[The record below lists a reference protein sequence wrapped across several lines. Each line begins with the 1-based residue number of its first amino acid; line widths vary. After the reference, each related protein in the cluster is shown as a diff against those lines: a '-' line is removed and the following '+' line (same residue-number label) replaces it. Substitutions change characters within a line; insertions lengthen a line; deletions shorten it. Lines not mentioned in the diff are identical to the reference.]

1 MLQDWPAYRLAHTGT
16 APILRGM
23 LLCIALLGTAVLLSC
38 AEPLVTPAFARVDM
52 EPQSI
57 ATVHLTVQAKPGTAV
72 LHAVVNCACIH
83 ILSPLPATV
92 DAAGRCDLQLRVT
105 GLRPGVE
112 DILVATSAGIARAQ
126 IQIVGPGAGRGR
138 DQLGAAL
145 ATAQAKGWAVWGIA
159 HELAGSIRQC
169 GCSAGALGGIDRLAA
184 LPGLARNLAPGVTT
198 RWILSG
204 DSDGTHPGVGTALGR
219 HGWST
224 GVSEVQVS
232 PDPLP
237 LLGQPGITAIIPTAP
252 VAIQH
257 RRIVRPVLS
266 GGLAVELLLVD
277 AHGQIQERRTAP
289 VDESLPAEPA
299 ILAQFPDRLTSTLD
313 HTAQPA
319 TACAGCHPTAYAAWQ
334 RTAHARALD
343 SLKPADRTDAC
354 IGCHTTA
361 IAERVLAPAVSCQ
374 SCHTGSGPHVAS
386 GGTIKTT
393 GALDCRSCHDAKHH
407 PAFQREA
414 RWKLVEHGREPA
426 KP

>member
-1 MLQDWPAYRLAHTGT
+1 
-16 APILRGM
+16 
-23 LLCIALLGTAVLLSC
+23 
-38 AEPLVTPAFARVDM
+38 M

-83 ILSPLPATV
+83 ILTPLPAPV
-92 DAAGRCDLQLRVT
+92 DTAGRCDLQLRVT

-126 IQIVGPGAGRGR
+126 IQIVGPGAGRGH
-138 DQLGAAL
+138 DQLSAAL
-145 ATAQAKGWAVWGIA
+145 TIAQTKGWVVWGIVHDLSGA
-159 HELAGSIRQC
+159 IRQC
-169 GCSAGALGGIDRLAA
+169 GCSAGSLGGIDRLAA
-184 LPGLARNLAPGVTT
+184 LPALARTLAPRATT

-204 DSDGTHPGVGTALGR
+204 DSDGKHPGVGTALTA
-219 HGWST
+219 HGWSASVPEVR
-224 GVSEVQVS
+224 VSA
-232 PDPLP
+232 DPLP
-237 LLGQPGITAIIPTAP
+237 LLGQPGITAIIPTTP

-257 RRIVRPVLS
+257 RRIVRPILT
-266 GGLAVELLLVD
+266 GGLVVELLLVD
-277 AHGQIQERRTAP
+277 ALGQIQERRTAP
-289 VDESLPAEPA
+289 VDDSLPAEPA

-343 SLKPADRTDAC
+343 SLKPTDRTDAC
-354 IGCHTTA
+354 IGCHTTE
-361 IAERVLAPAVSCQ
+361 IAERLLAPAVNCQ

-386 GGTIKTT
+386 GGATKTT
-393 GALDCRSCHDAKHH
+393 GAVDCRSCHDVKHH
-407 PAFQREA
+407 PTFQREA
-414 RWKLVEHGREPA
+414 GWKLIEHGREPA

>member
-1 MLQDWPAYRLAHTGT
+1 VVFD
-16 APILRGM
+16 LRGNP
-23 LLCIALLGTAVLLSC
+23 GG
-38 AEPLVTPAFARVDM
+38 
-52 EPQSI
+52 I
-57 ATVHLTVQAKPGTAV
+57 AT
-72 LHAVVNCACIH
+72 HAATDCACVT
-83 ILSPLPATV
+83 LLTPLPLRL
-92 DAAGRCDLQLRVT
+92 DGQGRGSLSFRVT

-112 DILVATSAGIARAQ
+112 DILVATSTGIARAQ
-126 IQIVGPGAGRGR
+126 IQIVGPGAGRGH
-138 DQLGAAL
+138 DQLSAAL
-145 ATAQAKGWAVWGIA
+145 TIAQTKGWVVWGIV
-159 HELAGSIRQC
+159 HDLAGSIRQC

-184 LPGLARNLAPGVTT
+184 LPGLARSLSPSVTA

-204 DSDGTHPGVGTALGR
+204 DSDGKHPGVGTALAAQ
-219 HGWST
+219 GWSASVPEVR
-224 GVSEVQVS
+224 VSA
-232 PDPLP
+232 DPLP

-252 VAIQH
+252 VAVQH
-257 RRIVRPVLS
+257 RRIVRPVLT

-277 AHGQIQERRTAP
+277 AQGQIQERRTAP
-289 VDESLPAEPA
+289 VDESLPADPA

-319 TACAGCHPTAYAAWQ
+319 TACAACHPTAYAAWQ

-343 SLKPADRTDAC
+343 SLKPTDRTDAC

-393 GALDCRSCHDAKHH
+393 GAVDCRSCHDAKHH
-407 PAFQREA
+407 PAFQREVG
-414 RWKLVEHGREPA
+414 WKLVEHGREPA